1 MNFNHK
7 IMKNILKLFAL
18 LAITALVFACAK
30 EELPETPEAPENTE
44 TPAEPENPG
53 DIENPEES
61 DEPQVNPD
69 GTITLCFSLGA
80 LETKTSWDKENGH
93 QWSEGDQIKI
103 IWGPA
108 EEDCVVADVVEGAV
122 TANVMKAD
130 TYYAVYPENT
140 VYSLV
145 QETTSEEE
153 RGEGAEENEV
163 ATASENT
170 TKDIFKI
177 TIPKYQDGSF
187 KQANIMAAKTS
198 YDAKTLNFK
207 NITHII
213 KFNLSE
219 GCKYNL
225 FRFRSNSTGD
235 DVRMAAT
242 PSLIT
247 FDENDD
253 DIDDMTVG
261 IPESGEGNTG
271 YAVVKLAENA
281 TGPYYLGVRAGTDFE
296 GGFGILASK
305 TGKEGDYTG
314 GYLTTNTL
322 EATRSVITDLS
333 HEKPLDYYIS
343 DDWYITSTGRGS
355 GKSWADPA
363 GIELL
368 VKLMKNLT
376 STGETY
382 VGNGTTDIYRLIDAK
397 IHIAAGTYNIFE
409 ANNGASMDVAGLAYN
424 TSDRYKSTKI
434 TIIGGYSASP
444 SEGDTPTIGEDG
456 SETIF
461 TTNLESNNRV
471 FYFNGTTIG
480 YLVFEGISFKTSGVN
495 AVGNVYFANN
505 VKGSA
510 TFNNCYFSVQ
520 STNTNNGAALRVN
533 AGSSCTI
540 ELNNCKFVGNSGTKG
555 GAFSKTNTAANV
567 TFNECDFT
575 SNTAT
580 GDGGAL
586 LLIGAKNVT
595 FNKCNFTENKSGKNN
610 SGGAAYISDDG
621 ADVKFEN
628 CNFKANDANSGGS
641 IFITSA
647 AKATF
652 IGCSFDSHDTGAGG
666 AISNKVATL
675 IVDNCSFTNNYATTN
690 GGAILTYGEGLD
702 SPYSTI
708 DGKAY
713 TYIYN
718 SLFDNNDVSSSNQGG
733 TLKVH
738 GNSNFVLVNSTVR
751 NSSASTGIIRLRS
764 QVGESVKAWIIG
776 CTFSEN
782 NKNSLYNQSSRAYVY
797 NTIMND
803 ATSFIANQTN
813 GGTSFWNTILYNT
826 SYYNIASGELP
837 GNNAITTLTDMT
849 TLQDSVVGSFAD
861 GVYSVSGAA
870 LTDGMSSTELSELG
884 ATGSA
889 LMTAMPLFN
898 ATKLT
903 VDQKGNLR
911 EGKTIM
917 GAYVGK

>member
-1 MNFNHK
+1 
-7 IMKNILKLFAL
+7 MKNILKLFAL
-18 LAITALVFACAK
+18 LAITALLFACAK

-44 TPAEPENPG
+44 TPAEPENPE
-53 DIENPEES
+53 DTENPEES

-69 GTITLCFSLGA
+69 GTMTLCFSLGA
-80 LETKTSWDKENGH
+80 LETKTSWDEENGH

-108 EEDCVVADVVEGAV
+108 EEDCVVADIVEGTV

-140 VYSLV
+140 VYSLA
-145 QETTSEEE
+145 QENTSEVPEGEE
-153 RGEGAEENEV
+153 GENEA
-163 ATASENT
+163 ATIAENT
-170 TKDIFKI
+170 TNDIFKI

-198 YDAKTLNFK
+198 YEAKTLNFK

-253 DIDDMTVG
+253 EVDDFTVG
-261 IPESGEGNTG
+261 VPESGTGNTG

-305 TGKEGDYTG
+305 AGKEGDFTG
-314 GYLTTNTL
+314 GYLSTTTL
-322 EATRSVITDLS
+322 EAHRSVITDLS
-333 HEKPLDYYIS
+333 QEKPLDYYIS
-343 DDWYITSTGRGS
+343 DDWYITSTGTGS
-355 GKSWADPA
+355 GKSWSDAA

-368 VKLMKNLT
+368 VKLMKNMT
-376 STGETY
+376 SAGETY

-397 IHIAAGTYNIFE
+397 IHVAAGTYNIFE

-424 TSDRYKSTKI
+424 ASDRYKSTKI
-434 TIIGGYSASP
+434 TIIGGYSDSP
-444 SEGDTPTIGEDG
+444 SEGDTPNIGETG
-456 SETIF
+456 SGTIF
-461 TTNLESNNRV
+461 TTNTGTNNRA
-471 FYFNGTTIG
+471 FNFNATTIG

-495 AVGNVYFANN
+495 AVGNVNFANN
-505 VKGSA
+505 VKGQA

-520 STNTNNGAALRVN
+520 STNDNDGAALRVT

-555 GAFSKTNTAANV
+555 GAFSKSNTAATV

-580 GDGGAL
+580 TDGGAL
-586 LLIGAKNVT
+586 YLAGAKNLT
-595 FNKCNFTENKSGKNN
+595 FNTCNFTENNSGSNN
-610 SGGAAYISDDG
+610 NGGAAYISNDG
-621 ADVKFEN
+621 ADVKFAN
-628 CNFKANDANSGGS
+628 CNFKANDASSGGS
-641 IFITSA
+641 IFMKSA

-652 IGCSFDSHDTGAGG
+652 TGCSFDSHNTGTGG
-666 AISNKVATL
+666 AISNEVATL
-675 IVDNCSFTNNYATTN
+675 IVDNCSFTNNYATNN
-690 GGAILTYGEGLD
+690 GGAIVTYGENL
-702 SPYSTI
+702 SSHATLT
-708 DGKAY
+708 GKAN

-733 TLKVH
+733 TFKVH

-764 QVGESVKAWIIG
+764 QVAESVKAWVIG
-776 CTFSEN
+776 CTFSDN
-782 NKNSLYNQSSRAYVY
+782 NKNSLYNQSSLAYVY

-803 ATSFIANQTN
+803 ATSYIANQPV
-813 GGTSFWNTILYNT
+813 GGTSFWNSVVFNT
-826 SYYNIASGELP
+826 SYYNITSGELP
-837 GNNAITTLTDMT
+837 GKTAITTLTDMT
-849 TLQDSVVGSFAD
+849 TLEGTVVGSFAE

-870 LTDGMSSTELSELG
+870 LTDGMSSTDLAALG
-884 ATGSA
+884 AEGSA
-889 LMTAMPLFN
+889 LMTAMPLFD

-903 VDQKGNLR
+903 VDQKGNSR
-911 EGKTIM
+911 EGKKIM
-917 GAYVGK
+917 GAYVGM